1 MQMAITEKLMVF
13 LNTLHCLFL
22 HGKVNLM
29 TEVGRKLLAVTRA
42 GVAKGT
48 AFPVMTAA
56 TLQILGMSER
66 RY

>member
-1 MQMAITEKLMVF
+1 MQMAITENLMVF
-13 LNTLHCLFL
+13 LNPLHRLFL

-29 TEVGRKLLAVTRA
+29 TEVGRKLFVVTRA
-42 GVAKGT
+42 GIAKGIS
-48 AFPVMTAA
+48 FPVMTAA